1 MTRREPRL
9 AFAVRIVPVPG
20 LAPAV
25 WRRFLNEWEAH
36 ADEHG
41 LQLDGTQLLW
51 RVFSAERSLTEEDQV
66 DLLGWLVSRPL
77 VCEVLMSHLG
87 ERVDAIAQLEAGFV
101 RMRCSDPCTAG
112 LVLLYRNRRLT
123 APMVLQALGGFVRPV
138 AR

>member
-66 DLLGWLVSRPL
+66 DLLDWLVDRPL
-77 VCEVLMSHLG
+77 VCEALLSPLS
-87 ERVDAIAQLEAGFV
+87 ERADPVPQLEAGFV
-101 RMRCSDPCTAG
+101 RLRCSDPCTPG

-123 APMVLQALGGFVRPV
+123 APMVLHALGGFVRPV
-138 AR
+138 VR